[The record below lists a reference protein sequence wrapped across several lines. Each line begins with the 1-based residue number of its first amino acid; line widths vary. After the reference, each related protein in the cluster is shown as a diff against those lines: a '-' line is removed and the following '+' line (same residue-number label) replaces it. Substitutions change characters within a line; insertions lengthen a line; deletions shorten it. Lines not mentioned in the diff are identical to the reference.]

1 MKKNIILSSI
11 VSVTL
16 LSLVGCGGDS
26 TIQHPNTGKGY
37 YKDKAVKGI
46 DYICGNQQDKTGD
59 NGVFIFEE
67 GKECKFTLAGILL
80 KTIKSDELVDGKEFP
95 ENNKTVAT
103 FIQSIDAD
111 GDPDNNND
119 IEITDKVLKAV
130 KTVLAETESKGKVPQ
145 GAVLDSVVSKVSEET
160 GKNRVVRTDDE
171 VQSHLAQTQTEII
184 KKLLSGKTLYTTIED
199 KKNTLESWTFNN
211 DFSSVKWQEL
221 VGGNNTDIGNIS
233 NLNGSSF
240 MVTDSDSSAKI
251 SIVKQKADYIVVHIV
266 MKDGTDQT
274 IRAYFDKE
282 KAKAYFNTIG
292 SAKEL
297 LAGKTLYTSIE
308 DKKNTLESWIFNN
321 DFSSVKWQE
330 LVGGNDTDIGNISNL
345 TGLSFTVTDSDSS
358 ANITIT
364 EQKDDYLVVHI
375 VGKNVDQTIRAYF
388 NKAKAQA
395 YFGTNINPNNGNN
408 HSTSKFTPPLWIQG
422 TWMDRSNPNFPTGW
436 KFTTNDVYSIIGNH
450 TVSGMKSVKSGDS
463 IEQESNSTTYKYS
476 IKHSSLNS
484 TEGPFTFIKVGD
496 NKIQLIDS
504 LGNKFSC
511 TKE

>member
-11 VSVTL
+11 VSVSL
-16 LSLVGCGGDS
+16 LSLVGCGGS
-26 TIQHPNTGKGY
+26 SSPSNPNTGTGY
-37 YKDKAVKGI
+37 YVDSAVEGV
-46 DYICGNQQDKTGD
+46 DYVCGSQSDKTGS
-59 NGVFIFEE
+59 NGKFIFEK
-67 GKECKFTLAGILL
+67 GQGCKFSLAGIPLR
-80 KTIKSDELVDGKEFP
+80 TTKSDELADGKKIVED
-95 ENNKTVAT
+95 NLKVAKLL
-103 FIQSIDAD
+103 QSIDD
-111 GDPDNNND
+111 DNNVSNG
-119 IEITDKVLKAV
+119 IQITKKVLTAL
-130 KTVLAETESKGKVPQ
+130 TTALEESN
-145 GAVLDSVVSKVSEET
+145 ST
-160 GKNRVVRTDDE
+160 GKLPEDEDTLTIVVAEVGATTGVSREVRTQQQ

-199 KKNTLESWTFNN
+199 KKNTLESWTFNS

-221 VGGNNTDIGNIS
+221 VGGNDTDIGNIS
-233 NLNGSSF
+233 NINGSSF

-308 DKKNTLESWIFNN
+308 DKKNTLESWTFNN

-330 LVGGNDTDIGNISNL
+330 LVGGNNTDIGNISNL

-436 KFTTNDVYSIIGNH
+436 KFTTDDVYSIIGNH